1 MGLEPKPIWQKT
13 AIDNT
18 YVKKPSI
25 PLLRNYQ
32 QPAAVTTASFPDEP
46 VSQQVQTAPCQVL
59 DFILQIDDKK
69 EAEQA
74 FKNIASPLDMVMEE
88 LPDPQ
93 DPTKLAQEE
102 ALPMGASYSS
112 LMAHIKNNS
121 QASKPDAMSKIAQEI
136 SNMDLLFDKVRQKV
150 GEKEFA
156 TFLAL
161 FSLASRT
168 EDNKGKWNVTL
179 NGKKVPMNSAQF
191 KVTFHQRLD
200 HIVVTGYGIMAPE
213 FGANVF
219 RRGSTFC
226 NDNFEIVVAQEFTE
240 TVISGFYVGKPSP
253 LSKKTLDELADLL
266 IDTIYQTVDLNN
278 TVDWWTDK
286 TLTAIEIVITVAAI
300 FSGVG
305 AVVAGGAK
313 LIRAAYI
320 GMIILES
327 SNATDAAVR
336 FLGIR
341 EKGYNPLLEAAK
353 MLDKQTGNNSR
364 MIEYTFHGLNMMMT
378 FGKRPSTKI
387 LTTLGSGIA
396 GGGMTYVLQSGTLTQ
411 KPVEAYENAAS
422 LAGQKPAL
430 TR

>member
-32 QPAAVTTASFPDEP
+32 QPVAVTTASFPDEP

-74 FKNIASPLDMVMEE
+74 FKSIASPLDMVMEE

-136 SNMDLLFDKVRQKV
+136 SNMDLLFDKVRQRV

-253 LSKKTLDELADLL
+253 VSKKTLDELADLL

-286 TLTAIEIVITVAAI
+286 TLTAVEILVTVAAI
-300 FSGVG
+300 VSGVG

-336 FLGIR
+336 FLGVR

-411 KPVEAYENAAS
+411 KPVEAYENVAS

>member
-1 MGLEPKPIWQKT
+1 MVWPT
-13 AIDNT
+13 TTIDNT
-18 YVKKPSI
+18 YVKKPYI
-25 PLLRNYQ
+25 PPLLKDQ
-32 QPAAVTTASFPDEP
+32 EPAVITTASFPDEP
-46 VSQQVQTAPCQVL
+46 VCQQFQTAPCQVL

-88 LPDPQ
+88 FPDPQ
-93 DPTKLAQEE
+93 EPTKLAQEE
-102 ALPMGASYSS
+102 ALPMGVSYSS
-112 LMAHIKNNS
+112 LMAHIKNSS
-121 QASKPDAMSKIAQEI
+121 QSSRSDAISKVAQEI
-136 SNMDLLFDKVRQKV
+136 TNMDLLFDKVSQKV

-179 NGKKVPMNSAQF
+179 NGKKVPMRSAQF
-191 KVTFHQRLD
+191 KVTFRQRLD
-200 HIVVTGYGIMAPE
+200 HVVVTGFGFMIPE
-213 FGANVF
+213 YGANVF
-219 RRGSTFC
+219 RRGTTFC

-240 TVISGFYVGKPSP
+240 TIISGFYVGKPSP
-253 LSKKTLDELADLL
+253 VSKKTLDELADLL
-266 IDTIYQTVDLNN
+266 IDSIYQTVDLNN
-278 TVDWWTDK
+278 TVDWWTSK
-286 TLTAIEIVITVAAI
+286 TLTAVEILITVAAI
-300 FSGVG
+300 VSGVG

-327 SNATDAAVR
+327 SNAADAAVR
-336 FLGIR
+336 FLGVR
-341 EKGYNPLLEAAK
+341 EEGYNPLLEAAK

-387 LTTLGSGIA
+387 LTALGSGTA
-396 GGGMTYVLQSGTLTQ
+396 GGGMTYVLQSGMLTQ
-411 KPVEAYENAAS
+411 KPVEAYEKAAS
-422 LAGQKPAL
+422 VTGK
-430 TR
+430 

>member
-13 AIDNT
+13 VIDNT
-18 YVKKPSI
+18 YVKKPSF
-25 PLLRNYQ
+25 PRLQNYQ

-74 FKNIASPLDMVMEE
+74 FRNIASPLDMVMEE

-121 QASKPDAMSKIAQEI
+121 QASKPEAIHKVAQEI

-179 NGKKVPMNSAQF
+179 NGKKVPMKSAQF

-200 HIVVTGYGIMAPE
+200 HTVYVVGMGALSAEY
-213 FGANVF
+213 GANVF

-240 TVISGFYVGKPSP
+240 TVMSGLYVGKPSP
-253 LSKKTLDELADLL
+253 VSKKTLDELADLL

-286 TLTAIEIVITVAAI
+286 TLTAVEILITVAAI
-300 FSGVG
+300 VSGVG

-327 SNATDAAVR
+327 SNATDAVVR
-336 FLGIR
+336 FLGVR

-411 KPVEAYENAAS
+411 KPVESYEKAAS
-422 LAGQKPAL
+422 LGGQ
-430 TR
+430 